1 MRQHLA
7 PLHPRRERT
16 LGAIPESIAVSR
28 ATDAFLGG
36 TTTRFSDTKSR
47 YRATKL
53 RSSGTRT
60 LCRGTKL
67 RFSATITRCR
77 ATITRCRATGLLC
90 SDTRT
95 LCRATR
101 LRCSV
106 TKSRYSVTKL
116 RFRTMP
122 SDRRVTKTGK
132 KPYFWRKWGGVSKI
146 LTILSLRRS
155 KNISQD
161 PESWLRFSVV
171 PLGLIILAL
180 YPYIVYI

>member
-28 ATDAFLGG
+28 ATDTFLGG

-47 YRATKL
+47 YRATGL
-53 RSSGTRT
+53 LCSATRT
-60 LCRGTKL
+60 LCSATKL
-67 RFSATITRCR
+67 LYR
-77 ATITRCRATGLLC
+77 
-90 SDTRT
+90 DTRT
-95 LCRATR
+95 LCRATKS
-101 LRCSV
+101 RCSA
-106 TKSRYSVTKL
+106 TQSRYSVTKL

-132 KPYFWRKWGGVSKI
+132 KAYFWRKWGEVSKI

-161 PESWLRFSVV
+161 PERWLRFSVV
-171 PLGLIILAL
+171 PLGRGIS
-180 YPYIVYI
+180 